1 MFTEVFKRFNG
12 DLPSIT
18 KAIIGFSDFFNQY
31 FFHLLVVLGA
41 IIGLIYYFRKTTWFR
56 KYSSFLLLKLPLV
69 GKLSSKVYSARFCH
83 SMALL
88 VTAKVPM
95 LRAIDLVE
103 KMIGFYP
110 FEKAMVKIK
119 DGIMRG
125 DFLYESLLQF
135 SFFDTRLTSLV
146 KVAEE
151 VNKLDTVFSE
161 LSNQYS
167 DEIEY
172 RVSIMSSI
180 LEPLLIVFVGLLVGV
195 ILIAM
200 YLPMFQL
207 STGIG

>member
-1 MFTEVFKRFNG
+1 
-12 DLPSIT
+12 
-18 KAIIGFSDFFNQY
+18 
-31 FFHLLVVLGA
+31 
-41 IIGLIYYFRKTTWFR
+41 
-56 KYSSFLLLKLPLV
+56 
-69 GKLSSKVYSARFCH
+69 
-83 SMALL
+83 
-88 VTAKVPM
+88 
-95 LRAIDLVE
+95 
-103 KMIGFYP
+103 MIGFYP